1 MNDVYRIA
9 RWDELYEK
17 NRTREM
23 ARMQWLSLPV
33 NLSGD
38 GYTLTMENPDG
49 TKRADGPALYGCF
62 VALLAAAAECSPR
75 GTLVRSNGLP
85 HDAASLGRKIRQ
97 PAELVQATLD
107 FFSGEQLKWI
117 ECGEGA
123 ELVRGS
129 CGDGAPQDSTVHNST
144 VQQPPPKDSK
154 TAYRDNVKLT
164 ASEHARLVNAHG
176 EWFVDRCLDKLD
188 AWKGQRGKR
197 LKSDYK
203 AILNWVV
210 GAIRE
215 DIQKGRLVPPKE
227 GASHGGKYE
236 GTGATV

>member
-1 MNDVYRIA
+1 MAERIYRIS

-17 NRTREM
+17 NRTRDM
-23 ARMQWLSLPV
+23 ATMRWLSLPV

-38 GYTLTMENPDG
+38 GYTLTMAQDN
-49 TKRADGPALYGCF
+49 GPALYGCF
-62 VALLAAAAECSPR
+62 VSLLAAAAECSPR

-97 PAELVQATLD
+97 PSDLVQAALD
-107 FFSGEQLKWI
+107 WFSGEQLKWI

-123 ELVRGS
+123 ESVRGS
-129 CGDGAPQDSTVHNST
+129 CGVGALQDSTVHNST
-144 VQQPPPKDSK
+144 VPKATPPKDSK

-164 ASEHARLVNAHG
+164 ASEHAKLVNAHG
-176 EWFVDRCLDKLD
+176 EWFADRCLDKLD